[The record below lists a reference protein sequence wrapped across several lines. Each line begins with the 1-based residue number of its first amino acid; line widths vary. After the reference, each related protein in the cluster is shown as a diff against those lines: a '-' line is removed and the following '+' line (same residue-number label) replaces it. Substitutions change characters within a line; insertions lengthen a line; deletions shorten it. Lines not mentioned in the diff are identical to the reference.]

1 MFLSMT
7 GFGRAMCEFPWG
19 TVTFELTSVNHRYQ
33 DFSARL
39 PRELSALE
47 SRLISLLRAS
57 LNRGKVRLSAEIA
70 WNPGAR
76 TPSLDE
82 EGLLLLFRRLREL
95 AAQEGAEAPA
105 LASILNLPGIC
116 EAGGRALEL
125 AQDEPQVWDELLASA
140 VDSLMEM
147 KRAEGEKLKAVIE
160 ADLNTFAGIVSN
172 LEARWKTASA
182 EALEALRSRM
192 EKVME
197 HYELEIDAARIAQ
210 EVSLMADKWD
220 ISEELARLSAHIERF
235 HQTMDGEGANKK
247 DLAGRR
253 LDFLIQ
259 EMNREVNTM
268 GSKVGDADFRWGV
281 VEAKSCLERIREQIQ
296 NVE

>member
-7 GFGRAMCEFPWG
+7 GFGRASREFPWG

-39 PRELSALE
+39 PRELSPME
-47 SRLISLLRAS
+47 SRLISLLRGA

-76 TPSLDE
+76 TPTLDE
-82 EGLLLLFRRLREL
+82 EGLLLLFRRVREL
-95 AAQEGAEAPA
+95 ALQEGAETPS
-105 LASILNLPGIC
+105 LSSFLSLPGIC
-116 EAGGRALEL
+116 EASRALEL
-125 AQDEPQVWDELLASA
+125 MKDEPQVWDELLNAA
-140 VDSLMEM
+140 LESLMEM

-160 ADLNTFAGIVSN
+160 ADLNAFEGIVSD
-172 LEARWKTASA
+172 LEARWRTASA
-182 EALEALRSRM
+182 EALEALRARI

-197 HYELEIDAARIAQ
+197 HYELELDSARIAQ

-220 ISEELARLSAHIERF
+220 VSEELARLAAHIERF
-235 HQTMDGEGANKK
+235 RQTMEGGETRGK

-281 VEAKSCLERIREQIQ
+281 VGAKSCLERIREQIQ

>member
-7 GFGRAMCEFPWG
+7 GFGRAMREFPWG

-39 PRELSALE
+39 PRELSSLE
-47 SRLISLLRAS
+47 SRLVSLLRAS

-76 TPSLDE
+76 TPTLDE
-82 EGLLLLFRRLREL
+82 EGLLLLFRRVREL
-95 AAQEGAEAPA
+95 AAQEGTEAPS
-105 LASILNLPGIC
+105 LASFLALPGIC
-116 EAGGRALEL
+116 EAGRALEQ

-140 VDSLMEM
+140 VESLMEM

-160 ADLNTFAGIVSN
+160 ADLNTFADIVTN
-172 LEARWKTASA
+172 LEERWRTASA
-182 EALEALRSRM
+182 EALEALRTRI

-197 HYELEIDAARIAQ
+197 HYELEIDEARIAQ

-220 ISEELARLSAHIERF
+220 VSEELARLAAHIERF
-235 HQTMDGEGANKK
+235 RQTMEGGEAGGKE
-247 DLAGRR
+247 LAGRR